1 MIAQTRQGD
10 VIMASVFRLIILHSL
25 ALPERIFY
33 GPLTTHFIQSLAIF
47 SLVLHR
53 ILNLF

>member
-10 VIMASVFRLIILHSL
+10 VIMTSVFRLIILHSL
-25 ALPERIFY
+25 ALLERIFY
-33 GPLTTHFIQSLAIF
+33 GSLTTHSIQSLAIF

>member
-10 VIMASVFRLIILHSL
+10 VIMTSVFRLIIFHSL
-25 ALPERIFY
+25 ALLERIFY
-33 GPLTTHFIQSLAIF
+33 GSLTTHSIQSLAIF